1 MLSCRLI
8 KPPMNSS
15 IYACW
20 SLGPILQLTLLA
32 FLWTRK
38 LQPIFPRFF
47 AYIAFQVL
55 KSVVLFFVYRY
66 SPDNYFY
73 AYWAGNALSVLIAVT
88 VMDEVWRNLFRP
100 YEGLQKLGSLIF
112 RWACAVLLAV
122 AISSAIASQ
131 GTTADRVQ
139 DTILNFDRSMRLV
152 QCGLFFL
159 LILLA
164 RLLKHFWRQHVFGI
178 ALGFGIF
185 ASVEFLVVSVLLRS
199 GETHLEA
206 MSLIKS
212 ATYNLVTLVWIA
224 YIRQRRPMA
233 LASPQL
239 TNWNLALVGPVDN
252 SQVPSFITMIE
263 QAAERVLARSAWTR
277 TPNKGFRVVGSD
289 TGVKEEN

>member
-1 MLSCRLI
+1 
-8 KPPMNSS
+8 MNSS

-20 SLGPILQLTLLA
+20 ILGPILQLTLLA

-38 LQPIFPRFF
+38 LQPVFPRFF

-131 GTTADRVQ
+131 GTATDRVQ

-159 LILLA
+159 LILLS